1 MTPELTVAEQAALT
15 SGNDAWHTTPVETA
29 GLPAITVTDGPHG
42 VRLQA
47 DPRDMLRGQPATCF
61 PPAVASASTWDPA
74 LLRRMGE
81 ALGDECRAM
90 DVAVLLGPGINLKRS
105 PLGGRNFEYFSEDPL
120 LAGVLATEWVNGLQS
135 RNVGAS
141 LKHFAVNS
149 QETDRLRVSADVD
162 MRTLR
167 EMYLRAFHRVITRAR
182 PWTVM
187 CAYNKVNGVYA
198 SQHHWLLTQLLRD
211 EWGYEGVVV
220 SDWGAVA
227 DRVAAVAAGLD
238 LTMPGPD
245 PAGDQELVDAVADGR
260 LDAAL
265 LARNAGR
272 VSALV
277 GKAAERTPGRYD
289 EAEHHALARE
299 IAGRAVVLLKN
310 DALPGSKQG
319 ILPLDPDAAQSI
331 AVIGEFA
338 RTPRYQGGGSSQITP
353 TRLDDALTEITATA
367 QGTVLF
373 APGYLT
379 SASAAQEAAAGDGE
393 TEAEADQDLLAE
405 AVALAAASDVALVFA
420 GSAHET
426 EGADRDGIDLPEAH
440 RELIEQVAAA
450 NPRTVVILSNGAVL
464 STSGWD
470 AAVPALIEGWLLGQA
485 GGSAIADVLFGRV
498 NPSGRLAET
507 IPLKLQDHPSYLD
520 FPGEHG
526 HVRYGEGL
534 HVGYRGFDAREQPVA
549 YPFGFG
555 LAYTTFEYGQPAAT
569 ATDAGIEVRVPVTN
583 AGQRDGREVVQ
594 VYVSLPGSAVR
605 RAPRE
610 LKAFASVPVAAGET
624 VAVTLLIERDDLAYW
639 DTRLGRW
646 VVEGGE
652 YHCAVGA
659 SSRDLRGTAVAEVK
673 GDDARVPLTTDSTL
687 GEWLADPRGAQVVGQ
702 ALAGA
707 AARPDGRGLQRP
719 DDAAVPQ
726 RHPARP
732 DGRLPRQPADP
743 AAHRGA
749 GCRRQR
755 LSSGRRR
762 RDKAL
767 ASSGPHRLVFPPGE
781 RTFHESH
788 APASSPGGTTARAPA
803 PQPRRPRHVRREA
816 ARA

>member
-1 MTPELTVAEQAALT
+1 
-15 SGNDAWHTTPVETA
+15 
-29 GLPAITVTDGPHG
+29 
-42 VRLQA
+42 
-47 DPRDMLRGQPATCF
+47 
-61 PPAVASASTWDPA
+61 
-74 LLRRMGE
+74 
-81 ALGDECRAM
+81 
-90 DVAVLLGPGINLKRS
+90 
-105 PLGGRNFEYFSEDPL
+105 
-120 LAGVLATEWVNGLQS
+120 
-135 RNVGAS
+135 
-141 LKHFAVNS
+141 
-149 QETDRLRVSADVD
+149 
-162 MRTLR
+162 
-167 EMYLRAFHRVITRAR
+167 MYLRAFHRVITRAR

-198 SQHHWLLTQLLRD
+198 SEHHWLLTQLLRG

-245 PAGDQELVDAVADGR
+245 PAGDQALVDAVAGGS
-260 LDAAL
+260 LDPAL
-265 LARNAGR
+265 LARAAGR
-272 VSALV
+272 VSALI
-277 GKAAERTPGRYD
+277 GKAADRTPGGYD
-289 EAEHHALARE
+289 QAAHHALARE

-310 DALPGSKQG
+310 EALPGGEQG
-319 ILPLDPDAAQSI
+319 ILPLDPAAAQSI

-353 TRLDDALTEITATA
+353 TRLDDALTAITAAA

-379 SASAAQEAAAGDGE
+379 SAAAAD
-393 TEAEADQDLLAE
+393 TDLLAE
-405 AVALAAASDVALVFA
+405 AVALAQASDVALVFA
-420 GSAHET
+420 GSTHET
-426 EGADRDGIDLPEAH
+426 EGADRDGIDLPAAH
-440 RELIEQVAAA
+440 RELIEAVAAA

-464 STSGWD
+464 ATAGWD

-507 IPLKLQDHPSYLD
+507 IPLALRDHPSYLD
-520 FPGEHG
+520 FPGENG

-555 LAYTTFEYGQPAAT
+555 LSYTTFSYGQPAAT
-569 ATDAGIEVRVPVTN
+569 ATDTGIEVRVAVTN

-610 LKAFASVPVAAGET
+610 LKAFASVEIAAGQT
-624 VAVTLLIERDDLAYW
+624 ADVTLVIERDDLAYW

-673 GDDARVPLTTDSTL
+673 GDDARVPLSTDSTL
-687 GEWLADPRGAQVVGQ
+687 GEWLADPRGAQALGQ
-702 ALAGA
+702 AFAGGAGPQDGPMAAVFADPTMLLFLSAIPLGRMAAFPGSPLTPQVIADLVA
-707 AARPDGRGLQRP
+707 AAN
-719 DDAAVPQ
+719 A
-726 RHPARP
+726 
-732 DGRLPRQPADP
+732 
-743 AAHRGA
+743 
-749 GCRRQR
+749 
-755 LSSGRRR
+755 
-762 RDKAL
+762 
-767 ASSGPHRLVFPPGE
+767 
-781 RTFHESH
+781 
-788 APASSPGGTTARAPA
+788 
-803 PQPRRPRHVRREA
+803 
-816 ARA
+816 